1 MPILKSHNIFTQTD
15 FDSFHEGVKNKRES
29 RIGSVWIIKVNGDV
43 YVTSS
48 GKCGWK
54 QKNHAKSAFKLDFNM
69 LAYNLA
75 DKYKVTYYTHR
86 NKLWNDFLSELER
99 KGVIEFVEVC

>member
-1 MPILKSHNIFTQTD
+1 MPMSEVNSRFTQSD
-15 FDSFHEGVKNKRES
+15 FDSFHVGVKNKRES

-54 QKNHAKSAFKLDFNM
+54 QRNHAKSAFKLDFNT
-69 LAYNLA
+69 LAHNLA
-75 DKYKVTYYTHR
+75 DKYKKTYYTDR
-86 NKLWNDFLSELER
+86 NKLWNDFLFELEC
-99 KGVIEFVEVC
+99 KGIVEFVEVC